1 MEKMIFEATV
11 PTSELKVEDNGC
23 AIILDPEW
31 KTQNTDD
38 KIFVRIQSWDE
49 DIYDNPLF
57 DDKMSRQE
65 KSKLGHESIHSLAG
79 KKIRVTIEVIEE

>member
-1 MEKMIFEATV
+1 MSLLT
-11 PTSELKVEDNGC
+11 
-23 AIILDPEW
+23 
-31 KTQNTDD
+31 
-38 KIFVRIQSWDE
+38 DE

-65 KSKLGHESIHSLAG
+65 KSKLGHESIHGLAG